1 MRKDLVCQED
11 YGHRI
16 WGAVP
21 IIVRGMYRVLCLLIN
36 RLTFLLSYLSRR
48 LFLAAFRQTYPSR
61 LKSASLILRIFK
73 ALCLDVFVP
82 GVFSVPIEVI
92 VIDGELT
99 TDVIHDVWGSRPACA
114 VDTDRRVMDFRR
126 RPGSRIKSGIGSD
139 EPDAQVIED

>member
-99 TDVIHDVWGSRPACA
+99 TDVIHDVWGSRPDCA
-114 VDTDRRVMDFRR
+114 VDTDRRVMGFRR
-126 RPGSRIKSGIGSD
+126 RPGSPPPRGQALTSQMPK
-139 EPDAQVIED
+139 